1 VSWDPDFQGAF
12 TSQALLN
19 SEFAAN
25 NLTGA
30 AGSVFFSFMLWTAI
44 LTIFGAGSVSGIG
57 KRSVEDW
64 DTGSSYLD
72 EKARY
77 EEDLK
82 TWEDD
87 VRRWER
93 EERARKD
100 AIVNNWFS
108 SLVSSFTGSSAE
120 SNVEARLGVSFT
132 DASFLAVL
140 DDTFTFASTTK
151 QFVLNSMGAL
161 GGVSFFTFMSHLPEN
176 VG

>member
-1 VSWDPDFQGAF
+1 
-12 TSQALLN
+12 
-19 SEFAAN
+19 
-25 NLTGA
+25 
-30 AGSVFFSFMLWTAI
+30 MLWTAI

-64 DTGSSYLD
+64 ETSSYVD

-82 TWEDD
+82 SWEEDM
-87 VRRWER
+87 RKWER
-93 EERARKD
+93 EERERKD
-100 AIVNNWFS
+100 EIVNNWFS
-108 SLVSSFTGSSAE
+108 SLLSSFTSSSSSAE

-151 QFVLNSMGAL
+151 QFVLNSMG
-161 GGVSFFTFMSHLPEN
+161 
-176 VG
+176 VGYNINNLRLFNLVNISKSRLLVASLSSLSCLTCPRMWDK

>member
-1 VSWDPDFQGAF
+1 
-12 TSQALLN
+12 
-19 SEFAAN
+19 
-25 NLTGA
+25 
-30 AGSVFFSFMLWTAI
+30 MLWTAI

-64 DTGSSYLD
+64 ETSSYVD

-82 TWEDD
+82 SWEEDM
-87 VRRWER
+87 RKWER
-93 EERARKD
+93 EERERKD
-100 AIVNNWFS
+100 EIVNNWFS
-108 SLVSSFTGSSAE
+108 SLLSSFTGSSISAE

-151 QFVLNSMGAL
+151 QFVLNSMG
-161 GGVSFFTFMSHLPEN
+161 
-176 VG
+176 VGYNINNFKIV

>member
-1 VSWDPDFQGAF
+1 
-12 TSQALLN
+12 
-19 SEFAAN
+19 
-25 NLTGA
+25 
-30 AGSVFFSFMLWTAI
+30 MLWTAI

-64 DTGSSYLD
+64 ETSSYVD

-82 TWEDD
+82 SWEEDM
-87 VRRWER
+87 RKWER
-93 EERARKD
+93 EERERKD
-100 AIVNNWFS
+100 EIVNNWFS
-108 SLVSSFTGSSAE
+108 SLLSSFTSSSSSSAE

-151 QFVLNSMGAL
+151 QFVLNSMG
-161 GGVSFFTFMSHLPEN
+161 
-176 VG
+176 VGYNINNFKIV